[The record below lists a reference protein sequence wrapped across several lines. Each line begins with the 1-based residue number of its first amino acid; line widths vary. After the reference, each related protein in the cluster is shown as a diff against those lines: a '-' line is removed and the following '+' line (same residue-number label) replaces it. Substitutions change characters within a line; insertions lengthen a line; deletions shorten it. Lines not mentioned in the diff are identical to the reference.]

1 MIYIYPKTK
10 PYISIP
16 VGVDAH
22 LKSTSIITDKDNPY
36 RFPSLKQSR
45 RQRYIDSLNKPQGK
59 KRNG

>member
-1 MIYIYPKTK
+1 MLYIYPKTK

-22 LKSTSIITDKDNPY
+22 LKSGDLHPDTKLPDVKY
-36 RFPSLKQSR
+36 QR
-45 RQRYIDSLNKPQGK
+45 RQQYIDSLNKPQGK